1 MREVFVIGVGQVPVN
16 NAPEAHV
23 AQIGSQAVQLALAD
37 AGVTPDRIDALY
49 VGNMLSGI
57 LGQQKQLGSL
67 IVDYA
72 GLGGIEGISVDAA
85 CASGG
90 AALRLGY
97 QHVAGGLADIVVIC
111 GTEVMANAPNST
123 VTRALAAATDWQLE
137 GSRGESFVSLNATL
151 MRAYMERHGVPAEA
165 FAPFAINA
173 HRNALGNPNALLHK
187 DVDVQRYLDSRVVA
201 APLRLFDIS
210 PICNGAAAVVLASG
224 NVARSAEHA
233 RRALVQIVASAS
245 YTDSPALCRRADPL
259 RLMAVENST
268 RAALKQAGIAHDSV
282 DFFELH
288 DAYTIMSVLCLE
300 SAGFAAPGTATRL
313 GLEKRITV
321 DGELP
326 ISTMGGLKARGHPV
340 GATGVYQMVEA
351 YSQFAGTA
359 GNNQLREPEHA
370 LLQNVGGIAST
381 VVTHV
386 VRRVA

>member
-23 AQIGSQAVQLALAD
+23 AQLGSQAVQLALAD

-57 LGQQKQLGSL
+57 LGQQQQLGSL

-97 QHVAGGLADIVVIC
+97 QHVAGGLADVVVIC

-151 MRAYMERHGVPAEA
+151 MRAYMERHGVSAEA
-165 FAPFAINA
+165 FAPFSINA
-173 HRNALGNPNALLHK
+173 HKNALGNPNALLHK

-210 PICNGAAAVVLASG
+210 PICNGAAAVVLASAD
-224 NVARSAEHA
+224 VARSSE
-233 RRALVQIVASAS
+233 RSQRALVQIAASAS
-245 YTDSPALCRRADPL
+245 YTDSPALCRRSDPL

-288 DAYTIMSVLCLE
+288 DAYTIMSVLSLE
-300 SAGFAAPGTATRL
+300 SAGFAPPGAGTRL
-313 GLEKRITV
+313 GLEKRIGV

>member
-16 NAPEAHV
+16 NAPDAHV
-23 AQIGSQAVQLALAD
+23 AQIGAQAVQLALAD
-37 AGVTPDRIDALY
+37 AAVPTDRVEALY

-72 GLGGIEGISVDAA
+72 GLGGIEGVAIDAA
-85 CASGG
+85 CAAGG

-97 QHVAGGLADIVVIC
+97 QHVAGGMADVVVIC
-111 GTEVMANAPNST
+111 GAEVMANAPNAT
-123 VTRALAAATDWQLE
+123 VTRALATATDWQLE

-151 MRAYMERHGVPAEA
+151 MRAYMERHGVSADA

-173 HRNALGNPNALLHK
+173 HRNALANPNALLHK
-187 DVDVQRYLDSRVVA
+187 DVDEQRYLDSRVVA

-210 PICNGAAAVVLASG
+210 PICNGAAAVVLAS
-224 NVARSAEHA
+224 AEIAKSAE
-233 RRALVQIVASAS
+233 RAQRPRIQIVASAAF
-245 YTDSPALCRRADPL
+245 TDSPAISRRADPL

-268 RAALKQAGIAHDSV
+268 RAALRQAGIGHDAV

-288 DAYTIMSVLCLE
+288 DAYTIMSVLSLE
-300 SAGFAAPGTATRL
+300 AAGFAPPGLGTRL
-313 GLEKRITV
+313 GLEKRIHV
-321 DGELP
+321 GGELP

-340 GATGVYQMVEA
+340 GATGVYQMVES
-351 YSQFAGTA
+351 YSQLAGTA
-359 GNNQLREPEHA
+359 GTNQLREPEHA

-386 VRRVA
+386 MRRVA

>member
-1 MREVFVIGVGQVPVN
+1 VRDVFVIGVGQLPVN
-16 NAPEAHV
+16 NAPEAQV
-23 AQIGSQAVQLALAD
+23 AQLGSQAVQLALAD
-37 AGVTPDRIDALY
+37 AAITPDRVEALY

-57 LGQQKQLGSL
+57 LGQQQQLGSL

-72 GLGGIEGISVDAA
+72 GLGGIEGVSVDAA
-85 CASGG
+85 CAAGG

-97 QHVAGGLADIVVIC
+97 QHVAAGLADVVVIC
-111 GTEVMANAPNST
+111 GTEVMANASNAT

-151 MRAYMERHGVPAEA
+151 MRAYMERHGVSSDD
-165 FAPFAINA
+165 FAPFAVNA
-173 HRNALGNPNALLHK
+173 HRNALGNPNALLRK

-224 NVARSAEHA
+224 NVARQHVK
-233 RRALVQIVASAS
+233 RALVQIIASAS
-245 YTDSPALCRRADPL
+245 ATDSPALCRRADPL
-259 RLMAVENST
+259 RLLAVENST
-268 RAALKQAGIAHDSV
+268 RSALKQAGIGHEAV

-300 SAGFAAPGTATRL
+300 SAGFAAPGTGTRL
-313 GLEKRITV
+313 GLEKRISV

-370 LLQNVGGIAST
+370 LLQNVGGLAST

-386 VRRVA
+386 LRRVA

>member
-16 NAPEAHV
+16 NAPDAHV
-23 AQIGSQAVQLALAD
+23 APLGAQAVQLALAD
-37 AGVTPDRIDALY
+37 AAVPTDLVAALY

-72 GLGGIEGISVDAA
+72 GLGGIEGVAIDAA
-85 CASGG
+85 CAAGG

-97 QHVAGGLADIVVIC
+97 QHVASGMADVVVIC
-111 GTEVMANAPNST
+111 GAEVMANAPNAT
-123 VTRALAAATDWQLE
+123 VTRALATATDWQLE

-151 MRAYMERHGVPAEA
+151 MRAYMERHGVGADA

-173 HRNALGNPNALLHK
+173 HRNALANPNALLRK
-187 DVDVQRYLDSRVVA
+187 DVDVQRYLESRMVA

-210 PICNGAAAVVLASG
+210 PICNGAAAVVLAS
-224 NVARSAEHA
+224 AQIAKSAE
-233 RRALVQIVASAS
+233 RAQRPRIQIVASAAF
-245 YTDSPALCRRADPL
+245 TDSPALSRRSDPL

-268 RAALKQAGIAHDSV
+268 RAALKQAGIGHEAV

-288 DAYTIMSVLCLE
+288 DAYTIMSVLSLE
-300 SAGFAAPGTATRL
+300 AAGFARPGTGTRL
-313 GLEKRITV
+313 GLEQHIKV
-321 DGELP
+321 GGELP

-340 GATGVYQMVEA
+340 GATGVYQMVES
-351 YSQFAGTA
+351 YSQLAGTA
-359 GNNQLREPEHA
+359 GTNQLREPEHA

-386 VRRVA
+386 MRRVA